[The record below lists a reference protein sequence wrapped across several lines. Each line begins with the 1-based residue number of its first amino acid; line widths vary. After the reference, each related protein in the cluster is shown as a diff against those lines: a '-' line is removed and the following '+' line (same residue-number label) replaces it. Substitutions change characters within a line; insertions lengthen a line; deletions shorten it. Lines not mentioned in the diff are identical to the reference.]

1 MEKVK
6 SELSS
11 IDPRDNT
18 VFCRIS
24 KCNFCPGSLCL
35 VRMLK
40 IFYTNNNDFHHLG
53 RSQMCAGACYYF
65 SPSKPHSGTLCSEKP
80 VWDPESSS
88 YGIFIKSEGVWIC
101 CGVESPLYQCIKLS
115 LVIKGRGLGSVVFV
129 TCIHTL
135 GPLESLCVEK
145 NS

>member
-1 MEKVK
+1 M
-6 SELSS
+6 S
-11 IDPRDNT
+11 
-18 VFCRIS
+18 
-24 KCNFCPGSLCL
+24 
-35 VRMLK
+35 
-40 IFYTNNNDFHHLG
+40 
-53 RSQMCAGACYYF
+53 
-65 SPSKPHSGTLCSEKP
+65 SEKP

-101 CGVESPLYQCIKLS
+101 CSVESPLYQCIKLY

-145 NS
+145 YPRPLSSGENKTSLEICLVFLQL